1 MLRVVTFGVR
11 GQPLCGTRL
20 ATRPGWTASPTR
32 PAWSVLRPVL
42 LVALSLHPAAA
53 TGQEADCSLVRVGGH
68 TRSMRSAFA
77 SGPATYRHYA
87 SGGVDYRCSDG
98 TRVLAD
104 SAIVYE
110 SDNQVQLYGNV
121 LFEDAETELLADSA
135 FYFSNLR
142 RLHAWTNV
150 RVTDRIGG
158 AVIRGEFLTY
168 DQASEFRALD
178 RITVEGGEP
187 HATFFV
193 ARRQAAL
200 PEEESGTDPAEAAE
214 PLEPDSGQVRTD
226 PPEAD
231 SGQARTDPPE
241 PDTGQVRT
249 DPPEPDSGQAEDS
262 LTADEVSETRAEAA
276 DTIPPVPWEV
286 DADAFSLEGR
296 RHFRAVGQVVI
307 TRDSLTAFGDSLQY
321 DQEVGEMVV
330 TGGARFEGQDY
341 TLTGMSISV
350 TPSGPRSEEVLA
362 RVDAQ
367 LSGKQVD
374 MTAPAI
380 RLFVEGGIVGR
391 LVALPAAPPLPGG
404 NADFDASGLSP
415 GDAERVRA
423 LVQEDPQD
431 AESPPPEDSLPRPA
445 VVAQDFHL
453 TGDSIEV
460 LSPDQRLDRVIAVGR
475 ARAEGTGQDS
485 LRVLDLPDAARRDW
499 MTGDTIVARFGSG
512 ESSDSTA
519 AAVPTPADTLRQL
532 ETLTATGNA
541 RSFYRV
547 FPSDTAEVGTDRRPA
562 LHLVNGAR
570 ITIHLERQE
579 VVRMDVEGET
589 EGWHFDPRP
598 AAADSSVADTTQASA
613 DSAAASAAATPPD
626 TGRAPSGPALPAAPH
641 ATPVASCGIDSAPS
655 AAAAIPAR
663 ARRSRIAL
671 GTSRLIGRRH
681 RIGAAKR

>member
-20 ATRPGWTASPTR
+20 ATRPCWTASPTR
-32 PAWSVLRPVL
+32 PACGVLRTVL

-121 LFEDAETELLADSA
+121 LFEDVETELIADSA

-200 PEEESGTDPAEAAE
+200 PEEESGTGPAEAGE
-214 PLEPDSGQVRTD
+214 PLEPDS
-226 PPEAD
+226 A
-231 SGQARTDPPE
+231 QARTDPPE
-241 PDTGQVRT
+241 PD
-249 DPPEPDSGQAEDS
+249 SGLAEDS

-307 TRDSLTAFGDSLQY
+307 TRDSLTAFGDSLRY

-404 NADFDASGLSP
+404 DADFDASGLSP

-499 MTGDTIVARFGSG
+499 MTGDTIVARFGPG

-626 TGRAPSGPALPAAPH
+626 TGRAPAGPALPAAPH
-641 ATPVASCGIDSAPS
+641 ATPVTSFGIDSAPS

-663 ARRSRIAL
+663 ARRPRIAL

-681 RIGAAKR
+681 RIGTAKR